1 MKIDFVMFNKTRF
14 GETSMDQSVRSSTY
28 TPEPVQ
34 FQNVMATISA
44 WLSGGGLSVGVRGI
58 IVSHRGGGKGKGCGP
73 PLALAGRAGK

>member
-44 WLSGGGLSVGVRGI
+44 WLSGGVRGI
-58 IVSHRGGGKGKGCGP
+58 LVSHRGGGWRGKGCGP